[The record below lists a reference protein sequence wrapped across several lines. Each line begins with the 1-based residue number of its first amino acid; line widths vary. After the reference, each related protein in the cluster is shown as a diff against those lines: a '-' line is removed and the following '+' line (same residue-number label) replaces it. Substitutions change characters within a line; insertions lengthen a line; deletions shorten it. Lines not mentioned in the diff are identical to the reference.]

1 MTSVLPSSNPSLVA
15 TSRGSVQCLR
25 VGEAPYIMALHG
37 AMGGWDQS
45 LLLTRTIANDDYGVV
60 AVSRPG
66 YLGTALATA
75 RRAEDQ
81 ADLYAALLDSLG
93 IERVAVA
100 AVSGGGP
107 SAIHFALRHP
117 KRCWALVLVST
128 AAAPV
133 KERLPLAFHAL
144 RLLGRT
150 KWFERSMRRRR
161 ERDPEAAA
169 RASIP
174 DGALRARTL
183 VDPETGPL
191 FRALLASTADSVGD
205 RLAGTVNDVRVTRT
219 LHYPLERVG
228 VPTLVVHGTADPL
241 VPFEQHG
248 AVLAA
253 RIPGAR
259 LVAAGGGEHVA
270 IFTHRHVV
278 RPHVVAFLDSY
289 RPAPRVTPMM

>member
-1 MTSVLPSSNPSLVA
+1 MSSVLPSSNPSLVA
-15 TSRGSVQCLR
+15 TSRGLIECLR
-25 VGEAPYIMALHG
+25 VGESPYILALHG

-66 YLGTALATA
+66 YLNTSLATA
-75 RRAEDQ
+75 RGAEEQ

-93 IERVAVA
+93 IERAAVA

-117 KRCWALVLVST
+117 HRCWALVLVST

-133 KERLPLAFHAL
+133 RERLPLAFHAL
-144 RLLGRT
+144 RLFGRT

-174 DGALRARTL
+174 DMALRARTL
-183 VDPETGPL
+183 ADPEAGPL
-191 FRALLASTADSVGD
+191 FRALLASTAESMAD

-219 LHYPLERVG
+219 LRYPLERVG
-228 VPTLVVHGTADPL
+228 VPTLVVHGTADRL

-248 AVLAA
+248 VVLAT

-289 RPAPRVTPMM
+289 RPVYH